1 MNNAIL
7 LRNRVAIIENTMN
20 SEPTDPAGETTP
32 PVHQRRVR
40 YSGKNPRHFS
50 EKYKELDPE
59 RYPEIVK
66 KVAESGKTPAG
77 THVPVLM
84 VESMNAL
91 RLQAGMI
98 GVDCTLGYGG
108 HAREILTRIAP
119 NGKLIGLDIDPIEQP
134 KTEAR
139 LREAGFGEDV
149 FQAVHSNYAGISK
162 VLIQQSLDAVD
173 FIFADLG
180 CSSMQIDDPR
190 RGFTF
195 KREGQLDMRMNPT
208 RGIGA
213 ADWLKKVSAANLA
226 EVLRENADEPH
237 AERIADHLA
246 GKFFPSTS
254 ALARAV
260 MENTHD
266 ETGDSTRRV
275 FQAIRIAVNEEFTAL
290 DAFLRTAAFSLKAG
304 GTIAILSFHS
314 GEDRRVKKSFQAGL
328 RDGLYS
334 AISEEVIIA
343 GPEERRANPRSIPAK
358 LRWAQRG

>member
-1 MNNAIL
+1 
-7 LRNRVAIIENTMN
+7 MN
-20 SEPTDPAGETTP
+20 SEPTDAAGEALP
-32 PVHQRRVR
+32 PPHQRRVR
-40 YSGKNPRHFS
+40 YAGKNPRHFS
-50 EKYKELDPE
+50 QKYKELDPE

-66 KVAESGKTPAG
+66 KVADAGKTPAG
-77 THVPVLM
+77 THVPVLIREVM
-84 VESMNAL
+84 DAL
-91 RLQAGMI
+91 RLQAGMH

-108 HAREILTRIAP
+108 HAREILSRITP
-119 NGKLIGLDIDPIEQP
+119 NGKLTGLDIDPLELP
-134 KTEAR
+134 KTVAR
-139 LREAGFGEDV
+139 LREQGFAEEV
-149 FQAVHSNYAGISK
+149 FQAVHSNYAGITK
-162 VLIQQSLDAVD
+162 VLAQQSLGLVD
-173 FIFADLG
+173 FVFADLG

-208 RGIGA
+208 RGIAA
-213 ADWLKKVSAANLA
+213 ADWLKKVSAAHLA

-246 GKFFPSTS
+246 GKFFPTTA

-266 ETGDSTRRV
+266 ESGDSTRRV

-290 DAFLRTAAFSLKAG
+290 EAFLRSAPFALQAG
-304 GTIAILSFHS
+304 GIIVILSFHS

-328 RDGLYS
+328 RDGTYS
-334 AISEEVIIA
+334 AVAEQVITA
-343 GPEERRANPRSIPAK
+343 GAEERRANPRSIPAK